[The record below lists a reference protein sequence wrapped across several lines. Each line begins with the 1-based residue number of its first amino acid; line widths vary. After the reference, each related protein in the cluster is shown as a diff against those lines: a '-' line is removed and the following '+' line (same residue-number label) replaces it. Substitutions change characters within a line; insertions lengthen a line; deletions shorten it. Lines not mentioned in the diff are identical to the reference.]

1 MKIKIGGE
9 QRKTRR
15 KKNMI
20 EFVRAHTYTHFLKID
35 IGMRKQRK
43 KNSMRPRNRTKCNV
57 KHPRMQNIRFYGISN
72 EWQKD

>member
-15 KKNMI
+15 KKMI
-20 EFVRAHTYTHFLKID
+20 EFVRAHTYTHFPKVD

-43 KNSMRPRNRTKCNV
+43 KTKFDET
-57 KHPRMQNIRFYGISN
+57 KKSN
-72 EWQKD
+72 KM

>member
-43 KNSMRPRNRTKCNV
+43 KKFDETK
-57 KHPRMQNIRFYGISN
+57 KSN
-72 EWQKD
+72 KM